1 VKKGEHA
8 MSSKNKRNILY
19 FESSSMRKL
28 YKRLREWQ
36 KKNNKRFL
44 SISIHKDNGKFCC
57 IALTNPSE
65 VVITSLDGNSHADVS
80 SRGPSLGS
88 LKVFQS

>member
-1 VKKGEHA
+1 VEKMKKGEDV

-28 YKRLREWQ
+28 YKRLQKWQ

-44 SISIHKDNGKFCC
+44 SISIHKDNGKLCC
-57 IALTNPSE
+57 VALTNPSE
-65 VVITSLDGNSHADVS
+65 VVIANGGRLNEAAVIDGALRVHET
-80 SRGPSLGS
+80 G
-88 LKVFQS
+88 

>member
-36 KKNNKRFL
+36 RKNNKRFL

-57 IALTNPSE
+57 IALTNPTA
-65 VVITSLDGNSHADVS
+65 VVIADGDGKTEARVMW
-80 SRGPSLGS
+80 GS
-88 LKVFQS
+88 LKTMA